1 MITKKKRALLYLL
14 GKKQSLTKIQLVK
27 LLFLASQ
34 DNLLYDFVPYR
45 YGPFSFQ
52 LYTDISHLERDG
64 YLLETNTMVT
74 SLNRESPLPD
84 RSIQRAIDQVVRQF
98 GDKAER
104 ELIDHIYSHYPE
116 TTIFSEIEKR
126 QTYERDETGVVTI
139 GYEGK
144 SIDRF
149 LSMLIDSK
157 VGKVIDVRR
166 NAFSMKYGFSK
177 NQISNYLEHMG
188 ITYLHMPELGI
199 QSTRRQNL
207 TDEGYAQLF
216 HEYHQELGEKAAYL
230 NTIKT
235 IAEDEKVALL
245 CFEAKASDCHRG
257 VIAERFREEGLEVVD
272 L

>member
-1 MITKKKRALLYLL
+1 M
-14 GKKQSLTKIQLVK
+14 S
-27 LLFLASQ
+27 
-34 DNLLYDFVPYR
+34 
-45 YGPFSFQ
+45 
-52 LYTDISHLERDG
+52 
-64 YLLETNTMVT
+64 
-74 SLNRESPLPD
+74 
-84 RSIQRAIDQVVRQF
+84 IDQVVRQF
-98 GDKAER
+98 GDKTER
-104 ELIDHIYSHYPE
+104 ELIEYIYSQYPE

-126 QTYERDETGVVTI
+126 QPYERDETGVVTI

-149 LSMLIDSK
+149 LSVLIDSK

-177 NQISNYLEHMG
+177 KQISNYLEHMG

-207 TDEGYAQLF
+207 TDEGYARLF
-216 HEYHQELGEKAAYL
+216 HEYNQELGEKAACL